1 MKRAQQLMAD
11 DEEESE
17 ASPGSMEV
25 DDNDNA
31 GEEAPRTG
39 RSKVPP
45 VPPLPSSVNG
55 VGK

>member
-1 MKRAQQLMAD
+1 MAD